1 MVRDIGEKGGRYM
14 KRKIKYSEEPM
25 GKLRVIKDFLPPPDQ
40 LVLKEENVKVTISL
54 KKSSIEFFKKQ
65 AKKQHTSYQRMIR
78 QVIDWYTSHYQ
89 KSA

>member
-1 MVRDIGEKGGRYM
+1 M
-14 KRKIKYSEEPM
+14 KSKIKYTEEPM
-25 GKLRVIKDFLPPPDQ
+25 GELRVIKDFLPPPHQ

-65 AKKQHTSYQRMIR
+65 AKKHHTSYQRMIR